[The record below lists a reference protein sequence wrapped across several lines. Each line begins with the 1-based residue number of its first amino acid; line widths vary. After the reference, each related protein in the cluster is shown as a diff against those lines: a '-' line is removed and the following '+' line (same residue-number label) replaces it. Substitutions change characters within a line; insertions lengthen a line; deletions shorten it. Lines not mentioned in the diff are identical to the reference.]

1 MQEEVRCLILSDSR
15 LYNSFHAFSH
25 QFRQI
30 NNEVLGVDGISSS
43 TAKKEDA
50 AGNLAIGEEDVVVTP
65 VEVEEVRYFCA
76 AADMYYIS
84 PPRIPLNFLTLTVL
98 FICIIPRKTLCIG
111 TAS

>member
-1 MQEEVRCLILSDSR
+1 MQEDVRCLILSDSR

-43 TAKKEDA
+43 TAKKEDV
-50 AGNLAIGEEDVVVTP
+50 AGNLAIGEEDGAVTP
-65 VEVEEVRYFCA
+65 VEQVEEEVRYLCA

-84 PPRIPLNFLTLTVL
+84 TRIPLTFKYSQFCLY
-98 FICIIPRKTLCIG
+98 
-111 TAS
+111 S

>member
-1 MQEEVRCLILSDSR
+1 M
-15 LYNSFHAFSH
+15 
-25 QFRQI
+25 
-30 NNEVLGVDGISSS
+30 LGVDGISSS

-84 PPRIPLNFLTLTVL
+84 TRIPLTFKYSQFCLY
-98 FICIIPRKTLCIG
+98 
-111 TAS
+111 S